1 MSNLPFQFRPRPI
14 DINKAIPIVRK
25 EINPDE
31 LEPGLISRGVPQ
43 MPTGMEAEDE
53 EVRKNLF
60 SIFAT
65 NIILIFKYY

>member
-53 EVRKNLF
+53 EVRLF
-60 SIFAT
+60 SIFSP